1 MAEPLNER
9 LRIVVDLDRTICGPK
24 PAEGSYADCEPNLPL
39 IEKLR
44 EYRAQ
49 GYAIIV
55 FSSRNMRSYQNNVG
69 LINANTLPVII
80 EWLRRHEVP
89 FDEVHIGKPWC
100 GFEGFYVDDRAI
112 RPSEFLAMSE
122 HEIRDLMERESGGS
136 D

>member
-1 MAEPLNER
+1 MSDNPNER
-9 LRIVVDLDRTICGPK
+9 LRIVIDMDRTLCGPK
-24 PAEGSYADCEPNLPL
+24 PPDGSYADCPPNELL
-39 IEKLR
+39 IERLR

-55 FSSRNMRSYQNNVG
+55 FSSRNMRSFKNNVG
-69 LINANTLPVII
+69 LINANTLPGIVD
-80 EWLRRHEVP
+80 WLKLHDVP

-112 RPSEFLAMSE
+112 RPSEFLSMSE
-122 HEIRDLMERESGGS
+122 AEIRELMERESGGS